1 MKAALNGI
9 KVLEFSVAMA
19 GPFCGMLLADFGAE
33 VIKVERPGFGDESRA
48 WPPFFDGKLSHY
60 FAAANRNKK
69 SVCIDLKSEA
79 GIVILRRMAQQADVI
94 IDNFRLGALERIGLD
109 YEALRKDNP
118 RLIYCRITGYGA
130 SGPLAGERANDLAIQ
145 AYSGGMSLT
154 GEADRGPVRMGISVA
169 DIGAG
174 MFATIGILTALVA
187 RSETGTGQLV
197 DASLLEGQVAMLA
210 NHFTSFFSTG
220 AAPVRRGSSGPGMV
234 PYQAFKASDDW
245 MVVASFTERM
255 WRGVARAVG
264 KPEWGDDPRYA
275 DAKVRLANRDELV
288 ARLAEIFR
296 TRPVA
301 VWEARL
307 KAEGVPVTRV
317 NSVDRVACDP
327 QVLAR
332 DLIATLRHPA
342 YGEVRMPGPA
352 VKLSHTPAAIRMPP
366 PMLGEHTHE
375 VLSGLGIEEATMNE
389 LEQDGIIAMYSAMA
403 RA

>member
-220 AAPVRRGSSGPGMV
+220 AAPVRRGSSGPG
-234 PYQAFKASDDW
+234 
-245 MVVASFTERM
+245 
-255 WRGVARAVG
+255 
-264 KPEWGDDPRYA
+264 
-275 DAKVRLANRDELV
+275 
-288 ARLAEIFR
+288 
-296 TRPVA
+296 TRR
-301 VWEARL
+301 E
-307 KAEGVPVTRV
+307 EGR
-317 NSVDRVACDP
+317 
-327 QVLAR
+327 
-332 DLIATLRHPA
+332 
-342 YGEVRMPGPA
+342 
-352 VKLSHTPAAIRMPP
+352 
-366 PMLGEHTHE
+366 
-375 VLSGLGIEEATMNE
+375 
-389 LEQDGIIAMYSAMA
+389 
-403 RA
+403 